1 MAPSGPSEAPAF
13 LPNRGSARR
22 RRDATWPLTATTR
35 EWTLLLLLPQAAFER
50 LFNGEESESHVF
62 FGVIHF
68 DPMAAL
74 RQVLRPHA
82 RLAASV

>member
-1 MAPSGPSEAPAF
+1 MAPSGPLRRPRSCQTGAPLAA
-13 LPNRGSARR
+13 GV
-22 RRDATWPLTATTR
+22 TWPLTATTR
-35 EWTLLLLLPQAAFER
+35 EWALLLLLPQAAFEW

-62 FGVIHF
+62 LGVIHF